1 MEALTKTP
9 DESTVEE
16 YRNILQSIDWQT
28 AGKALLILVAG
39 FVCVRLVL
47 HFLKK
52 ILKRTGIPATVHTI
66 LLTLTRVL
74 LDVVVVLSA
83 ANAIGIPVTSFL
95 ALLSLVGLAVSLA
108 VQNILSN
115 LAGGILVLGSH
126 PFETGDVIEHDGIA
140 GTVREIRVLHTRVE
154 TFDGRMAFIPNSSI
168 SSGKLIN
175 YTGTGRRRVEL
186 SVSASYDSAPSQVR
200 KAVQA
205 AIKRT
210 EGVLEDPEPRV
221 FLDRYG
227 DSAISYTIWLW
238 ARNEDFL
245 SVKIQLNELLY
256 DVFAEYGVEMTYPH
270 LQVHLKDR

>member
-1 MEALTKTP
+1 MAYHRVTYLFAFLP
-9 DESTVEE
+9 LVLCV
-16 YRNILQSIDWQT
+16 YQIVPR
-28 AGKALLILVAG
+28 KARWLVLLIAG
-39 FVCVRLVL
+39 YV
-47 HFLKK
+47 FLW
-52 ILKRTGIPATVHTI
+52 
-66 LLTLTRVL
+66 
-74 LDVVVVLSA
+74 
-83 ANAIGIPVTSFL
+83 
-95 ALLSLVGLAVSLA
+95 
-108 VQNILSN
+108 
-115 LAGGILVLGSH
+115 
-126 PFETGDVIEHDGIA
+126 
-140 GTVREIRVLHTRVE
+140 

-186 SVSASYDSAPSQVR
+186 SVSASYGSAPAQVR

-227 DSAISYTIWLW
+227 DSAISYTIWVW

-256 DVFAEYGVEMTYPH
+256 DVFAKYGVEMTYPH